1 MKRFEYK
8 LLDDGEIEIRING
21 RDKLG
26 ADGKYIDLFNQKKFR
41 VEVEE
46 LIIFQE
52 ALFNALCDVMKKEKK
67 DEGVNSKE

>member
-1 MKRFEYK
+1 MESI
-8 LLDDGEIEIRING
+8 L
-21 RDKLG
+21 
-26 ADGKYIDLFNQKKFR
+26 NQKKFR

-46 LIIFQE
+46 LIILQE